1 MMLWEQ
7 AWKAPLSV
15 VVVAVASDY
24 LLSLVV
30 VSVVV
35 VALVAG
41 WRSKH
46 LLSLAVT
53 AAVAVVVAVGGWRQ
67 RLPLGTL
74 GTQLG
79 IRTWACRG
87 DLSCLCN

>member
-1 MMLWEQ
+1 M
-7 AWKAPLSV
+7 V
-15 VVVAVASDY
+15 VAVAVASDY
-24 LLSLVV
+24 LLSLLA
-30 VSVVV
+30 VSVAV

-46 LLSLAVT
+46 LLSLAL
-53 AAVAVVVAVGGWRQ
+53 AVVVAVGGWRQ

-74 GTQLG
+74 GTQLR
-79 IRTWACRG
+79 IRTCACPG

>member
-1 MMLWEQ
+1 MMLWKQ
-7 AWKAPLSV
+7 AWKSPLSVV

-35 VALVAG
+35 VALVAV

-53 AAVAVVVAVGGWRQ
+53 AAVAVGGWRQ

-79 IRTWACRG
+79 IRTCACRG
-87 DLSCLCN
+87 DLYCLCN

>member
-1 MMLWEQ
+1 MMLWKQ
-7 AWKAPLSV
+7 AWKAPSSV
-15 VVVAVASDY
+15 VVAAVASDY

-46 LLSLAVT
+46 LLPL
-53 AAVAVVVAVGGWRQ
+53 AVAVVVAVGGWRQ

-79 IRTWACRG
+79 IRTCACRG
-87 DLSCLCN
+87 DVPCLCN